1 MTGIFLIILVPF
13 FIVFIAKLMA
23 DPSERKHT
31 DGGSHPV
38 YFGSDNHNSDHCGSF
53 DSGGFGGGD
62 SGCGGGGGE

>member
-31 DGGSHPV
+31 DGGGHTV
-38 YFGSDNHNSDHCGSF
+38 FYGGDSDNSDHCSGF
-53 DSGGFGGGD
+53 DGGD
-62 SGCGGGGGE
+62 GGCGGGGGE